1 MAISEHLDLAA
12 RVAAAE
18 PLIGLWDLHHP
29 ARPQLASLDDIA
41 EAFRA
46 GTPRENDLLLLR
58 LAELAHVD
66 GGGSVDAAAVLAK
79 LVLPGV
85 AARLRRSAPGG
96 FRGEV
101 DQHAAALLWI
111 LCRTFPYKT
120 THWVATVISWRVF
133 RATQH
138 ELGRGGQG
146 RTWDATV
153 VAGDLSWWAD
163 ETGEEEAEQ
172 DAAEDLAALLRWA
185 RGRGVLTAEDTR
197 LLTTL
202 VRVSRRLP
210 SSRVTRH
217 GLLSAQV
224 SQVVGLELGVG
235 EATVRR
241 HVGRILDQLREAGP
255 AYLSEIAS

>member
-1 MAISEHLDLAA
+1 MPISEHLDLAA

-18 PLIGLWDLHHP
+18 PLIRLWDLHHP
-29 ARPQLASLDDIA
+29 ARSQLASLDDIA

-46 GTPRENDLLLLR
+46 GTPQENDRLLLR

-111 LCRTFPYKT
+111 LCRTFPYTT

-153 VAGDLSWWAD
+153 VAGDPSWWAD

-172 DAAEDLAALLRWA
+172 DASEDLAGLLRWA

-217 GLLSAQV
+217 GLLSARV
-224 SQVVGLELGVG
+224 SQVVGVEFGVG

-241 HVGRILDQLREAGP
+241 HVGRILDLLREAGP
-255 AYLSEIAS
+255 EYLSEIAS

>member
-1 MAISEHLDLAA
+1 MWLAHCLSVHHGRTDIMAISEHLDLAA

-29 ARPQLASLDDIA
+29 TRPQLASLDDIA

-85 AARLRRSAPGG
+85 AARLRRCAAGG

-120 THWVATVISWRVF
+120 SHWVATVISWRVF
-133 RATQH
+133 RGTQH

-153 VAGDLSWWAD
+153 VAGDPSWWAD

-172 DAAEDLAALLRWA
+172 DAAGDLGLAAVGSGSRGADCGGHEGVDDVGAGEPSVAVVEGYPAWA
-185 RGRGVLTAEDTR
+185 AVGPGVAGCRGRAR
-197 LLTTL
+197 C
-202 VRVSRRLP
+202 R
-210 SSRVTRH
+210 
-217 GLLSAQV
+217 
-224 SQVVGLELGVG
+224 
-235 EATVRR
+235 
-241 HVGRILDQLREAGP
+241 
-255 AYLSEIAS
+255 